1 MVGLWCVG
9 IPFFF
14 PTISKIYIWN
24 WYPTMTFFVWAD
36 KNRAKSHREILISC
50 ILLHSLHQKVWINIS
65 NVGNFFGGYSLT
77 PSINLPYSNSSFW
90 RSNTTVWG
98 LWAKYLWFINAC
110 KGSDFLSPIA
120 AGKSQLK
127 DSDNTSLL
135 LDCIKKLLSGETVLD
150 TTKSLLR
157 SEADDCL
164 GLDLKKET
172 SALKTCMI
180 GFWKQSYFLSKP
192 LVSTRPS
199 VNLQFRFDGKLNHGK
214 VARVQFETFA

>member
-1 MVGLWCVG
+1 MLE
-9 IPFFF
+9 
-14 PTISKIYIWN
+14 
-24 WYPTMTFFVWAD
+24 TFFW
-36 KNRAKSHREILISC
+36 
-50 ILLHSLHQKVWINIS
+50 
-65 NVGNFFGGYSLT
+65 YSLT
-77 PSINLPYSNSSFW
+77 PSTNLPYSNSSFW

-172 SALKTCMI
+172 TALKKLHDWILKTVI
-180 GFWKQSYFLSKP
+180 FFSKP
-192 LVSTRPS
+192 LVSTS
-199 VNLQFRFDGKLNHGK
+199 VNLQFRFDGKFNHRK
-214 VARVQFETFA
+214 VARVQFETSA

>member
-1 MVGLWCVG
+1 MVGLRCVG
-9 IPFFF
+9 IPILF
-14 PTISKIYIWN
+14 PTISKIYIGNWN
-24 WYPTMTFFVWAD
+24 PTMPFFVWAD
-36 KNRAKSHREILISC
+36 KNWPKSHSEILISC
-50 ILLHSLHQKVWINIS
+50 ILLHSLHQKVWINTYIKCWKL
-65 NVGNFFGGYSLT
+65 FFWYSLT

-164 GLDLKKET
+164 GLDLKKEIT
-172 SALKTCMI
+172 AL
-180 GFWKQSYFLSKP
+180 
-192 LVSTRPS
+192 
-199 VNLQFRFDGKLNHGK
+199 
-214 VARVQFETFA
+214 

>member
-1 MVGLWCVG
+1 MLG
-9 IPFFF
+9 
-14 PTISKIYIWN
+14 
-24 WYPTMTFFVWAD
+24 TFFW
-36 KNRAKSHREILISC
+36 
-50 ILLHSLHQKVWINIS
+50 
-65 NVGNFFGGYSLT
+65 YSLT

-110 KGSDFLSPIA
+110 KGSDFLSLIA

-172 SALKTCMI
+172 TALKTCMI
-180 GFWKQSYFLSKP
+180 GLDSLSKP
-192 LVSTRPS
+192 LVSNRPS
-199 VNLQFRFDGKLNHGK
+199 VNLQFRFDGKFNHRK
-214 VARVQFETFA
+214 VARVQFETSA